1 MSSVAT
7 REQIRLLT
15 LLRAAERAGLV
26 PLDVLA
32 LHTFAYLANVLS
44 PVWEMAPMDGRIL
57 KRRGGPFYPVLQ
69 HDLDRLVGLGV
80 VVITGLGHEIDDDG
94 RWRLRG
100 AFRLNAELAGA
111 ALHAIDSFVDEQ
123 AVSSFLSELG
133 LALSSLPED
142 TFPRA
147 PMEDATYADTLV
159 AAGNVVDFAEWQ
171 RRNFSANAARRFL
184 DLMPEGVQATRSELL
199 HLYVRHLRSRL
210 TS

>member
-1 MSSVAT
+1 
-7 REQIRLLT
+7 
-15 LLRAAERAGLV
+15 
-26 PLDVLA
+26 
-32 LHTFAYLANVLS
+32 
-44 PVWEMAPMDGRIL
+44 MDGRIL

-80 VVITGLGHEIDDDG
+80 VVITGLGHEVDDDG

-100 AFRLNAELAGA
+100 SFGLNPELAGG
-111 ALHAIDSFVDEQ
+111 ALHAIDSFADEQ
-123 AVSSFLSELG
+123 AVSAFLSELG

-142 TFPRA
+142 SFSRA

-159 AAGNVVDFAEWQ
+159 TAGNVVDFAEWQ

-184 DLMPEGVQATRSELL
+184 ELMPEGVQATQSELL

>member
-7 REQIRLLT
+7 REQVRILT

-44 PVWEMAPMDGRIL
+44 PVWDMAPMDGKIL

-80 VVITGLGHEIDDDG
+80 VVISGIGHEVDDDG

-100 AFRLNAELAGA
+100 AFRLNAELAGP
-111 ALHAIDSFVDEQ
+111 ALLAIDAFADEQ
-123 AVSSFLSELG
+123 AVSSFMSELG
-133 LALSSLPED
+133 LALSSLPEEE
-142 TFPRA
+142 FSRA
-147 PMEDATYADTLV
+147 PMEDATYADTLTT
-159 AAGNVVDFAEWQ
+159 AGNVVDFAEWQ
-171 RRNFSANAARRFL
+171 RRNFTANAAHRFL
-184 DLMPEGVQATRSELL
+184 DLMPGGIQATQAELL